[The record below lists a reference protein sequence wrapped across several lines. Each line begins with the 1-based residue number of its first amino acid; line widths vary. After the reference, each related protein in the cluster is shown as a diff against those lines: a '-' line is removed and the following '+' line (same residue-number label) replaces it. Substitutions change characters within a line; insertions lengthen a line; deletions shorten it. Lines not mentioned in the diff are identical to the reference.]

1 MGEYVGLRVAWNEPL
16 DILYL
21 TPAVQA
27 FFNLDDGSFQVA
39 PELTY
44 TGLGN
49 FEFRLRGTV
58 PVGGELT
65 EWGEKAN
72 EYKLDLRIRYYF

>member
-1 MGEYVGLRVAWNEPL
+1 
-16 DILYL
+16 
-21 TPAVQA
+21 
-27 FFNLDDGSFQVA
+27 VA